1 MGSWPIISER
11 RTLIGIVCLAVVV
24 AITGWRRFAASTA
37 TPGQLPPEAS
47 QEADY
52 SLGDFQLTLLDESG
66 APSMELRGSSMQH
79 DPALERSSFENPR
92 ARMMESQG
100 VEWDARAESGW
111 VNDDGT
117 RVQLERSVELDR
129 SGKSRPG
136 LTVKTDSLM
145 LYPKD
150 KLARTDAIVALS
162 QPGAKLRGQ
171 GFSADFAS
179 GHYQLNAQVEGNY
192 EIQD

>member
-1 MGSWPIISER
+1 MKSWPIISER

-24 AITGWRRFAASTA
+24 ALIGWRRFAASTSS
-37 TPGQLPPEAS
+37 PGRLPPEAS

-52 SLGDFQLTLLDESG
+52 SLSDFQLTLLDENG
-66 APSMELRGSSMQH
+66 APSMELRGSTMQH
-79 DPALERSSFENPR
+79 DPALERSSFKNPR
-92 ARMMESQG
+92 ARMQEAAG

-111 VNDDGT
+111 VTDDGA
-117 RVQLERSVELDR
+117 RVQLAKAVELNR
-129 SGKSRPG
+129 TGASMPE
-136 LTVKTDSLM
+136 LTLKTDALM

-150 KLARTDAIVALS
+150 KLARTDAVVALS
-162 QPGAKLRGQ
+162 QPGASLRGQ

-192 EIQD
+192 EIED